1 MASSSRFTVLNLGM
15 QTVTLAEF
23 QSIPNGGLSLLQ
35 FHSTELLVDPGA
47 DAMRPGQLEAAIGQL
62 KKAANIKGGTVNYAL
77 PIQSVFTRYLSLPG
91 GSPEELGQ
99 IIGFEAQQNIPFS
112 IDEVVWDYQAVGEPR
127 SGMLDVALVAI
138 KSDTLEE
145 INKAV
150 TANGFAPQ
158 VIDVAPLAIYNAF
171 RFNRPFQEGCSLI
184 IDVGARTTN
193 LLFVE
198 NGRAYSRSVPIG
210 GNSISVAIAKEFT
223 QSIEAAEQI
232 KKEKGF
238 VSLGGAYSE
247 PEDPVVAKIAKI
259 SRTTFTRLHAEIM
272 RSISFYRANQ
282 GGSAPQH
289 VFLAG
294 GAVSMP
300 FILEF
305 FAEKM
310 QVPVEPFNPFEN
322 VAISTRVDQQ
332 GLAKNAHALGEVV
345 GLALRNVNDAPI
357 EINLRPPSVIRTQD
371 LSARKPFLVG
381 AAICLLL
388 AVSAWGVYFNQA
400 AVVKEAEVA
409 EVVAKA
415 NALDAM
421 VKRFETAQ
429 QEQQAREATVAPLL
443 LAISEREAWIR
454 ILNELAAKL
463 PQDFIWITQLTPLAD
478 GVPVSASGS
487 LVAAGAGGG
496 NRSPRQPRDNNAP
509 QRPGGNQ
516 AQEAAKSTPAITA
529 LEIQGLYLEN
539 PKAATVID
547 DFVNNL
553 QKSPVFKIK
562 ETEKAQVVTLRSTPD
577 DITWAYR
584 YTIVVPLANPITL
597 P

>member
-23 QSIPNGGLSLLQ
+23 QSIPNGGLSLIQ
-35 FHSTELLVDPGA
+35 FQSTELLVDPGA
-47 DAMRPGQLEAAIGQL
+47 DAMRAEQVEAAVGQL
-62 KKAANIKGGTVNYAL
+62 KKATNIKGGPINYAL

-91 GSPEELGQ
+91 SSPEELGQ

-127 SGMLDVALVAI
+127 SGMLDVVLVAI

-145 INKAV
+145 INKSV
-150 TANGFAPQ
+150 SANGFAPQ

-171 RFNRPFQEGCSLI
+171 RFNRPFQEGCSLL

-193 LLFVE
+193 LLFIE

-210 GNSISVAIAKEFT
+210 GNSISVAIAKEFA

-247 PEDPVVAKIAKI
+247 PDDPVVAKIAKI
-259 SRTTFTRLHAEIM
+259 ARTTYTRLHAEIM

-294 GAVSMP
+294 GAVGMP

-305 FAEKM
+305 FSEKM

-332 GLAKNAHALGEVV
+332 ALAKNAHALGEVV
-345 GLALRNVNDAPI
+345 GLALRNLNNTPV
-357 EINLRPPSVIRTQD
+357 EINLRPPSVIRSQD
-371 LSARKPFLVG
+371 LKSRKPFMVAAALCLVL
-381 AAICLLL
+381 AAS
-388 AVSAWGVYFNQA
+388 VWGIYFRQA
-400 AVVKEAEVA
+400 AAVKELETTEVTNR
-409 EVVAKA
+409 A
-415 NALDAM
+415 NALDAL
-421 VKRFETAQ
+421 VKKFEAASRQQ
-429 QEQQAREATVAPLL
+429 QEREATAAPLL
-443 LAISEREAWIR
+443 LAITEREAWIR
-454 ILNELAAKL
+454 VLNELAAKL
-463 PQDFIWITQLTPLAD
+463 PPDFIWVTQLTPLSDGAPVGAD
-478 GVPVSASGS
+478 GRIVAGSA
-487 LVAAGAGGG
+487 AAA
-496 NRSPRQPRDNNAP
+496 RSTQNSRETPAPPRPDAK
-509 QRPGGNQ
+509 Q
-516 AQEAAKSTPAITA
+516 AQAPTGGPTINA

-539 PKAATVID
+539 PKAAIVID

-553 QKSPVFKIK
+553 QTSSVFKIE
-562 ETEKAQVVTLRSTPD
+562 ETEKAKVVTKRSTPD
-577 DITWAYR
+577 DVTWAYGF
-584 YTIVVPLANPITL
+584 TIVVPLANPITL

>member
-1 MASSSRFTVLNLGM
+1 MASSTRFTVLNLGM

-23 QSIPNGGLSLLQ
+23 QPIPNGGLSLVQ

-47 DAMRPGQLEAAIGQL
+47 DAMRSGQVQAAIGQL
-62 KKAANIKGGTVNYAL
+62 KNEAKIKGGAINYSL

-91 GSPEELGQ
+91 GSSEDLGK

-112 IDEVVWDYQAVGEPR
+112 IDEVTWDYQPVGEAR

-145 INKAV
+145 INKSV
-150 TANGFAPQ
+150 TANGFSPS
-158 VIDVAPLAIYNAF
+158 VVDVAPLAIYNAF
-171 RFNRPFQEGCSLI
+171 RFNRPLQEGCSLL
-184 IDVGARTTN
+184 IDIGARTTN
-193 LLFVE
+193 LLFIE

-210 GNSISVAIAKEFT
+210 GNSISVAIAKEFS

-247 PEDPVVAKIAKI
+247 PDDPVVAKIAKI
-259 SRTTFTRLHAEIM
+259 ARTTFTRLHAEIM

-294 GAVSMP
+294 GSVSMP

-305 FAEKM
+305 FSEKM

-322 VAISTRVDQQ
+322 VAISTQIDQQ
-332 GLAKNAHALGEVV
+332 ALAKNAHAMGELV
-345 GLALRNVNDAPI
+345 GLALRNLNDNPI
-357 EINLRPPSVIRTQD
+357 EINLRPQSVIRSQD
-371 LSARKPFLVG
+371 LAARKPFLIG
-381 AAICLLL
+381 AALCLIL
-388 AVSAWGVYFNQA
+388 AISVWGVYFTHAA
-400 AVVKEAEVA
+400 AVKETETANVTN
-409 EVVAKA
+409 KA
-415 NALDAM
+415 NALEAI
-421 VKRFETAQ
+421 VKRFEDASRAQ
-429 QEQQAREATVAPLL
+429 SAREATAAPLL
-443 LAISEREAWIR
+443 LAIAEREAWIR
-454 ILNELAAKL
+454 ILNELAVKL
-463 PQDFIWITQLTPLAD
+463 PADFIWITQLTPLSNGA
-478 GVPVSASGS
+478 PVTASGAIGTPAQ
-487 LVAAGAGGG
+487 AA
-496 NRSPRQPRDNNAP
+496 RPPRNPRDNAP
-509 QRPGGNQ
+509 QRPNSENP
-516 AQEAAKSTPAITA
+516 AAAAKPAITA

-547 DFVNNL
+547 DFVNSL
-553 QKSPVFKIK
+553 QTSSIFKID
-562 ETEKAQVVTLRSTPD
+562 ETDKAKIVTKRSTPD
-577 DITWAYR
+577 DLTWAYS
-584 YTIVVPLANPITL
+584 YTIVVPLAKPIAL